1 MHVCQAHEK
10 EQMLEKIRSQYDDWA
25 GMAMTFNIINYVM
38 DNVEEFRELIKN
50 ENVVEREDKVGFVN
64 CHILLFTT

>member
-1 MHVCQAHEK
+1 
-10 EQMLEKIRSQYDDWA
+10 MLEKIRSQYEDWA

-50 ENVVEREDKVGFVN
+50 ENVVEREDKVGFVR
-64 CHILLFTT
+64 C

>member
-1 MHVCQAHEK
+1 
-10 EQMLEKIRSQYDDWA
+10 MLEKIRSQYEDWA

-50 ENVVEREDKVGFVN
+50 ENVVEREDKVGFVY
-64 CHILLFTT
+64 CHIGSYNIVKCYHYHK